1 MSNHFHDQ
9 TFGRHAEGDRIFLY
23 TEDGNISFHAFGA
36 LTAQLANA
44 LVAAGLSP
52 SDRVAV
58 QAEKSTTLL
67 ALSAATMRAGGV
79 YLPLNTGY
87 TPVEL
92 DYFISD
98 ARQAIVVVDPAAT
111 GDILPIADRTGATLF
126 TLDAN
131 GRG

>member
-1 MSNHFHDQ
+1 MSNHFYDQ
-9 TFGRHAEGDRIFLY
+9 TFGRHAESDRIFLY
-23 TEDGNISFHAFGA
+23 TEDGDISFNAFAA

-92 DYFISD
+92 DYFHLGCPPGHCRCRS
-98 ARQAIVVVDPAAT
+98 
-111 GDILPIADRTGATLF
+111 GS
-126 TLDAN
+126 N
-131 GRG
+131 W